1 MSNKSLKAG
10 GFNAFSMSTYFV
22 LAAIF
27 IVFSFLTPNFLTLS
41 NIYSTLLN
49 GTPLIIITCAI
60 TFALMTGTF
69 DLSVGATGYAAGCL
83 AGIIMKSTD
92 LPVAAAFLL
101 GILLA
106 VGLGGLNSLQIVKF
120 NMNSM
125 LTTLGMMLIIRG
137 IGKLVTENASIL
149 LSDLGNIRQVK
160 WAALG
165 DFPVI
170 IIIAVAI
177 VVVSQVILKW
187 TPFGRNMIAV
197 GCNEKA
203 ARNVGINTNAV
214 RTGALILTST
224 ISGIGGIFWIITLGS
239 VNTRG
244 LSSYEFL
251 SIASAVLGGT
261 SLFGGRGDFFP
272 GSFIGA
278 LIFLFIANGLSVI
291 GTSPFIIP
299 LIRGVIIF
307 VAMYA
312 DSLRSNRGLA

>member
-1 MSNKSLKAG
+1 MLKQSTARS
-10 GFNAFSMSTYFV
+10 GFNAFSLSTYLV

-27 IVFSFLTPNFLTLS
+27 IVFSFLSPNFLTFS

-60 TFALMTGTF
+60 TFALLTGTF

-83 AGIIMKSTD
+83 AGIMMKNGA
-92 LPVAAAFLL
+92 PIPAAFMI

-106 VGLGGLNSLQIVKF
+106 IGLGFINSLLIVRF

-137 IGKLVTENASIL
+137 IGKLVTKNASIL
-149 LSDLGNIRQVK
+149 LSDLGPIRQAK
-160 WAALG
+160 WSALA

-170 IIIAVAI
+170 IIIAIAI
-177 VVVSQVILKW
+177 VIIAQIILKF
-187 TPFGRNMIAV
+187 TSFGRNLIAV
-197 GCNEKA
+197 GCNERA
-203 ARNVGINTNAV
+203 ARNVGINVNAV
-214 RTGALILTST
+214 RTGALVVTST

-244 LSSYEFL
+244 LSGYEFL

-278 LIFLFIANGLSVI
+278 LIFLFIADGLSIV
-291 GTSPFIIP
+291 GTSPFVIP
-299 LIRGVIIF
+299 LIRGIIIF
-307 VAMYA
+307 IAMYA
-312 DSLRSNRGLA
+312 DSLRHSRG

>member
-1 MSNKSLKAG
+1 MLNKPLTKG
-10 GFNAFSMSTYFV
+10 NFNAFSLSTYVV

-27 IVFSFLTPNFLTLS
+27 VVFSILSPNFLTLS
-41 NIYSTLLN
+41 NVYTTFLN

-60 TFALMTGTF
+60 TFALLTGTI
-69 DLSVGATGYAAGCL
+69 DLSVGATGYAAGCT
-83 AGIIMKSTD
+83 AGIMMKSGVPIP
-92 LPVAAAFLL
+92 LAFTI
-101 GILLA
+101 GIVLA
-106 VGLGGLNSLQIVKF
+106 IGLGCLNSLLIVKF
-120 NMNSM
+120 NLNSM

-137 IGKLVTENASIL
+137 IGKLVTQNASIM
-149 LSDLGNIRQVK
+149 LSDLGAIRQTK

-170 IIIAVAI
+170 IIIAIAI
-177 VVVSQVILKW
+177 VIVSQLILKF
-187 TPFGRNMIAV
+187 TTFGRNLIAI
-197 GCNEKA
+197 GCNERA
-203 ARNVGINTNAV
+203 ASNIGINVNAI
-214 RTGALILTST
+214 RARALILTST

-272 GSFIGA
+272 GSFIGS

-291 GTSPFIIP
+291 GTSPFVIP
-299 LIRGVIIF
+299 LIRGVLIF

-312 DSLRSNRGLA
+312 DSLRHSRS